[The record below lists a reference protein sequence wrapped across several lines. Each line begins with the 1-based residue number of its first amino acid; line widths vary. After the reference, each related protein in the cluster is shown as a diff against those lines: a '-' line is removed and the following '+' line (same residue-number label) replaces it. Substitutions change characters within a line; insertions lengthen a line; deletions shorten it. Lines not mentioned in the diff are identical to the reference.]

1 MHEIYVILGRVGWIW
16 LGVWLVLL
24 AGGLLVQKW
33 NRRRRRVRNGVR
45 EFVDEV
51 TVSNEK
57 QS

>member
-16 LGVWLVLL
+16 LGVWLLLL
-24 AGGLLVQKW
+24 AAGLLVQKW

-45 EFVDEV
+45 EFEV
-51 TVSNEK
+51 TVSDEK